1 MVVRS
6 LPSARWKSNYSVGVS
21 TAALGYPAGACFSSD
36 LEDTL
41 TSKRKAATAP
51 RAATPATATSK
62 ADGDREMMPVDKRD
76 EAVKRLARAS
86 GQVAGIS
93 RMIDDGRHCTDVLQ
107 QIAAVQKALDAV
119 GNIVMRNYLERCVTT
134 AIEGGD
140 PLIYDE
146 LMTVFARYR

>member
-1 MVVRS
+1 M
-6 LPSARWKSNYSVGVS
+6 ATK
-21 TAALGYPAGACFSSD
+21 TK
-36 LEDTL
+36 T
-41 TSKRKAATAP
+41 TTAP
-51 RAATPATATSK
+51 VPAAAGC
-62 ADGDREMMPVDKRD
+62 DNDMMSPEKRD
-76 EAVKRLARAS
+76 EALKRLARAS

-146 LMTVFARYR
+146 LMTVLTRYR

>member
-1 MVVRS
+1 MATRTTKAAA
-6 LPSARWKSNYSVGVS
+6 PS
-21 TAALGYPAGACFSSD
+21 TALAPEAAGC
-36 LEDTL
+36 
-41 TSKRKAATAP
+41 
-51 RAATPATATSK
+51 
-62 ADGDREMMPVDKRD
+62 GREMMPADKRD
-76 EAVKRLARAS
+76 EALKRLARAS

-140 PLIYDE
+140 PMIYDE
-146 LMTVFARYR
+146 LMTVLTRYR

>member
-1 MVVRS
+1 M
-6 LPSARWKSNYSVGVS
+6 ATKGVK
-21 TAALGYPAGACFSSD
+21 TPVAAAGTSD
-36 LEDTL
+36 CDNG
-41 TSKRKAATAP
+41 S
-51 RAATPATATSK
+51 
-62 ADGDREMMPVDKRD
+62 EMMPTDKRA
-76 EAVKRLARAS
+76 EALKRLARAS

-119 GNIVMRNYLERCVTT
+119 GNIVLRNYLERCVTT

-146 LMTVFARYR
+146 LMRVFSRYR

>member
-1 MVVRS
+1 MATRT
-6 LPSARWKSNYSVGVS
+6 K
-21 TAALGYPAGACFSSD
+21 T
-36 LEDTL
+36 
-41 TSKRKAATAP
+41 ATAP
-51 RAATPATATSK
+51 APAAAGCDS
-62 ADGDREMMPVDKRD
+62 EMMSPEKRD
-76 EAVKRLARAS
+76 EALKRLARAS

-119 GNIVMRNYLERCVTT
+119 GNIVLRNYLERCVTT

-146 LMTVFARYR
+146 LMTVLTRYR

>member
-1 MVVRS
+1 MATRTS
-6 LPSARWKSNYSVGVS
+6 SA
-21 TAALGYPAGACFSSD
+21 AAPVPVPKDCDDAMMSP
-36 LEDTL
+36 EM
-41 TSKRKAATAP
+41 
-51 RAATPATATSK
+51 RA
-62 ADGDREMMPVDKRD
+62 
-76 EAVKRLARAS
+76 EALKRLAKAS

-119 GNIVMRNYLERCVTT
+119 GNIVLRNYLERCVTT

-146 LMTVFARYR
+146 LMTALTRYR

>member
-1 MVVRS
+1 MATKTKTPASR
-6 LPSARWKSNYSVGVS
+6 
-21 TAALGYPAGACFSSD
+21 PAGSAP
-36 LEDTL
+36 
-41 TSKRKAATAP
+41 AAPVGAGC
-51 RAATPATATSK
+51 
-62 ADGDREMMPVDKRD
+62 DVEMMSADKRE
-76 EAVKRLARAS
+76 EALKRLARAG

-119 GNIVMRNYLERCVTT
+119 GNLVLRNYLERCVTT

-146 LMTVFARYR
+146 LMTVLTRYR

>member
-1 MVVRS
+1 MATRT
-6 LPSARWKSNYSVGVS
+6 K
-21 TAALGYPAGACFSSD
+21 TAA
-36 LEDTL
+36 
-41 TSKRKAATAP
+41 AP
-51 RAATPATATSK
+51 RAIAAPAPEA
-62 ADGDREMMPVDKRD
+62 AGCDREMMPADKRD
-76 EAVKRLARAS
+76 EAQRRLARAS

-93 RMIDDGRHCTDVLQ
+93 RMIDDGRHCADVLQ

-146 LMTVFARYR
+146 LMTVLARYR